1 MSSGFHDEGKG
12 DRYDDHCDHD
22 EDRWSFHEDQLWDM
36 VRTAI
41 EKLKSKTAIV
51 TRKEKQQQ
59 KQQSEP
65 KNQSGT
71 TQGQKQ
77 KRSEAEHFPAV
88 GKNVFI
94 SQGRNSAGGV
104 ASHFHAKAL
113 M

>member
-1 MSSGFHDEGKG
+1 
-12 DRYDDHCDHD
+12 
-22 EDRWSFHEDQLWDM
+22 M

-65 KNQSGT
+65 KIQSGT
-71 TQGQKQ
+71 SQGQKQ
-77 KRSEAEHFPAV
+77 KRSEAAHFPAV